1 MSHWKGLKIKVW
13 ANTHTTPSHSMTPD
27 TRGLW
32 PPSFHDNTVGAEET
46 VQCTELEASIRAMRW
61 AVGSM
66 AAVRWEWTTQGL
78 QTGRE
83 ETQKGCLKD
92 SHVPLWA
99 CTPVPSLLAVSIYE
113 GLMYWKPVPVI
124 LLTGSLLWQS
134 RLIKLSGMPFSCTC
148 KNQTRE

>member
-66 AAVRWEWTTQGL
+66 AAVRWKWTTQGL

-99 CTPVPSLLAVSIYE
+99 RTPVPSLLVVSIYE
-113 GLMYWKPVPVI
+113 RTDVLKARSSYFVD
-124 LLTGSLLWQS
+124 
-134 RLIKLSGMPFSCTC
+134 
-148 KNQTRE
+148 REPPLAKQAHKTIRYAIFLYL